1 MDMQPSNLDIT
12 RIRFFTA
19 FASLLLSL
27 QAVYFDD
34 IINRDG
40 IMYLQMSEAYLSGG
54 LAAAK
59 AIYDWPVFSILIAW
73 LHQFTTLPLESC
85 GFILNSFFFIVL
97 TDALVLISSLLIK
110 SRQQLTIAA
119 ALILCFVPINEYR
132 DFILRDPGY
141 WAFSSIALYHFM
153 QFTKNPNYFSATLWQ
168 VFIVTAVLFRIEGS
182 VLLLALPVYLF
193 FTFPTL
199 SAVGYFLQSLYLAI
213 SAAILALL
221 TLASQAELSDA
232 FGKFESILQYLNFDT
247 YIEKLGN
254 ASFVLEQQVLN
265 QYSDEYAH
273 LILIAGLLAML
284 AYKLL
289 KTFSISYIIIYVI
302 STSSANTHLQP
313 RLQKLLLYF
322 FLINIF
328 ILCTFLFKAYFIS
341 SRYTVLAL
349 ISLLLLFQS
358 RLCNGLE
365 SLWLEKKTLLMTIVG
380 LCLFYNVADTA
391 TSSSSKTYIKDTAL
405 WAAHNIPERSLVM
418 TDDEFMLYYFER
430 EKTTSTVC
438 AKKIFRRTD
447 FLREYHYKMP
457 YLHGPCSSP
466 ESSDYKQYDYM
477 IVVEKE
483 RYPELIGFLKTLNLE
498 RVLYNENERLNDG
511 ASVYKVVK

>member
-213 SAAILALL
+213 AAAILALL

-254 ASFVLEQQVLN
+254 A
-265 QYSDEYAH
+265 
-273 LILIAGLLAML
+273 
-284 AYKLL
+284 
-289 KTFSISYIIIYVI
+289 
-302 STSSANTHLQP
+302 
-313 RLQKLLLYF
+313 
-322 FLINIF
+322 
-328 ILCTFLFKAYFIS
+328 
-341 SRYTVLAL
+341 
-349 ISLLLLFQS
+349 
-358 RLCNGLE
+358 
-365 SLWLEKKTLLMTIVG
+365 
-380 LCLFYNVADTA
+380 
-391 TSSSSKTYIKDTAL
+391 
-405 WAAHNIPERSLVM
+405 
-418 TDDEFMLYYFER
+418 
-430 EKTTSTVC
+430 
-438 AKKIFRRTD
+438 
-447 FLREYHYKMP
+447 
-457 YLHGPCSSP
+457 
-466 ESSDYKQYDYM
+466 
-477 IVVEKE
+477 
-483 RYPELIGFLKTLNLE
+483 
-498 RVLYNENERLNDG
+498 
-511 ASVYKVVK
+511 